1 MFTGLHRCRHCT
13 RPHVFTIYSRGAFAI
28 HDTII
33 ILYVHYI
40 HLHGRRLL
48 VCYTHPLCNL
58 VIVNS
63 NIIIYYY
70 YNERQCFQT
79 SRVRYSCTAAPP
91 DHRPCTTCTWYYTT
105 NHHLRN
111 NTTYASSSI
120 IHLCTTTTVIGVS
133 KLHPRKR
140 SQKYFHGA

>member
-13 RPHVFTIYSRGAFAI
+13 RPHVFTICSDGAFAI

-40 HLHGRRLL
+40 HLHGLRLL

-70 YNERQCFQT
+70 YNERPSFQT

-91 DHRPCTTCTWYYTT
+91 DHRPCTTCTRCSTT
-105 NHHLRN
+105 NRHLRN
-111 NTTYASSSI
+111 STTHASSSI
-120 IHLCTTTTVIGVS
+120 HLCSTTVIGVN
-133 KLHPRKR
+133 KFHPRKR
-140 SQKYFHGA
+140 SRTYFHGT